1 MGPTQAVTPNLGWRD
16 DPGTDNVTYIPNLL
30 VGLVLSI
37 TIGLLA
43 YRRGSLSGSG
53 VLGAGL
59 TGTLIF
65 GLGGWVWGLTLITFF
80 VSSSALSHYRE
91 NAKEA
96 LAEKFAKGHRRDLG
110 QTLANGGL
118 GAALA
123 VAHVAWNHPALF
135 AAFLGAMA
143 AVNADT
149 WATELGVFNPAPPRL
164 ITSGRQVEV
173 GTSGGVSRLGLL
185 ASGAGALLI
194 GLAALMFA
202 RAIQLIGL
210 AEGPHVS
217 GWTVVT
223 TLAAGLAGSLVDSW
237 LGASVQA
244 IYYCPRC
251 DKETEKKIHGCGT
264 PTRRRRGWGWL
275 DNDMVNLAS
284 SVVGAGVAA
293 VLFLLL

>member
-1 MGPTQAVTPNLGWRD
+1 MN
-16 DPGTDNVTYIPNLL
+16 YIPTLL
-30 VGLVLSI
+30 AGLVLSI
-37 TIGLLA
+37 AIGVVA

-91 NAKEA
+91 NTKEA
-96 LAEKFAKGHRRDLG
+96 LAEKFSKGHRRDLG

-123 VAHVAWNHPALF
+123 VAHAARPHPALF

-185 ASGAGALLI
+185 ASGAGALVI
-194 GLAALMFA
+194 GLAALLFA
-202 RAIQLIGL
+202 RAILLIGL
-210 AEGPHVS
+210 AESPHVS
-217 GWTVVT
+217 SWTVVA

-244 IYYCPRC
+244 VYYCPYC
-251 DKETEKKIHGCGT
+251 GKETEKKVHGCGT
-264 PTRRRRGWGWL
+264 LTRQQRGWRWL
-275 DNDMVNLAS
+275 DNDVVNLLS

-293 VLFLLL
+293 ALFLLV